1 LLNSF
6 PINQKPTKV
15 TTLYLDTNIVNFMR
29 YFVFILIFFACSPI
43 KRHQRLVNKYPF
55 VHTTDSVKLI
65 DTIRITT
72 NKVVSDTV
80 VHESLL
86 FDTII
91 LTKDNLSV
99 KVLKIRDSVYING
112 ECDTIFID
120 KVIERKIPVK
130 YYETKN
136 EINTSL
142 LIWVISLG
150 LLIIFYVL
158 NKLK

>member
-1 LLNSF
+1 MGQLKFIQFL
-6 PINQKPTKV
+6 
-15 TTLYLDTNIVNFMR
+15 IV
-29 YFVFILIFFACSPI
+29 LFFFSCSPI
-43 KRHQRLVNKYPF
+43 KRHSRLVRKYPF

-65 DTIRITT
+65 DTIRLTT

-99 KVLKIRDSVYING
+99 KVLKIRDSIYING

-120 KVIERKIPVK
+120 KVIERNIPVR
-130 YYETKN
+130 YYETKGFTWN
-136 EINTSL
+136 IVG
-142 LIWVISLG
+142 LIWIISFF
-150 LLIIFYVL
+150 IFL
-158 NKLK
+158 FFWFFEKRK

>member
-1 LLNSF
+1 M
-6 PINQKPTKV
+6 K
-15 TTLYLDTNIVNFMR
+15 YLA
-29 YFVFILIFFACSPI
+29 FILILFSCSPI
-43 KRHQRLVNKYPF
+43 KRHQRLVRKYPF

-65 DTIRITT
+65 DTIIITT
-72 NKVVSDTV
+72 NKVQTDTV

-112 ECDTIFID
+112 KCDTIFID
-120 KVIERKIPVK
+120 KVVERTIPVK
-130 YYETKN
+130 YYKEKN
-136 EINTSL
+136 KINLTL
-142 LIWVISLG
+142 LIWLISLV
-150 LLIIFYVL
+150 LLIIFYIL

>member
-1 LLNSF
+1 M
-6 PINQKPTKV
+6 K
-15 TTLYLDTNIVNFMR
+15 YLP
-29 YFVFILIFFACSPI
+29 LIIFFFACSPI
-43 KRHQRLVNKYPF
+43 KRHSRLVRKYPF

-65 DTIRITT
+65 DTIRVTT
-72 NKVVSDTV
+72 NKVVSDTI

-130 YYETKN
+130 YYEKKN
-136 EINTSL
+136 EINLSL
-142 LIWVISLG
+142 LIWLISLA
-150 LLIIFYVL
+150 LLIVFYVL

>member
-1 LLNSF
+1 M
-6 PINQKPTKV
+6 K
-15 TTLYLDTNIVNFMR
+15 YLP
-29 YFVFILIFFACSPI
+29 LIIFFFACSPI
-43 KRHQRLVNKYPF
+43 ARHDRLVRKYPF

-65 DTIRITT
+65 DTIRVTT

-99 KVLKIRDSVYING
+99 KVVKIRDSVYING

-120 KVIERKIPVK
+120 KVIERNIPVK

-136 EINTSL
+136 EINLSL
-142 LIWVISLG
+142 LIWLISLA
-150 LLIIFYVL
+150 LLIVFYVL

>member
-1 LLNSF
+1 M
-6 PINQKPTKV
+6 K
-15 TTLYLDTNIVNFMR
+15 YLVL
-29 YFVFILIFFACSPI
+29 ILILISCSPI
-43 KRHQRLVNKYPF
+43 KRHSRLVNKYPF

-65 DTIRITT
+65 DTIRLTT

-99 KVLKIRDSVYING
+99 QVLKIRDSVYING

-120 KVIERKIPVK
+120 KVIERTIPVK
-130 YYETKN
+130 YYEQKKG
-136 EINTSL
+136 INWNIVL
-142 LIWVISLG
+142 LIWAISVSLFM
-150 LLIIFYVL
+150 LFYII
-158 NKLK
+158 K

>member
-1 LLNSF
+1 M
-6 PINQKPTKV
+6 KHW
-15 TTLYLDTNIVNFMR
+15 
-29 YFVFILIFFACSPI
+29 ILILLILSSCSPI
-43 KRHQRLVNKYPF
+43 KRHSRLVRKYPF

-65 DTIRITT
+65 DTIRVTT
-72 NKVVSDTV
+72 NKVVSDTI

-136 EINTSL
+136 EINLSL
-142 LIWVISLG
+142 LIWLISLA
-150 LLIIFYVL
+150 LLIVFYVL

>member
-1 LLNSF
+1 M
-6 PINQKPTKV
+6 K
-15 TTLYLDTNIVNFMR
+15 

-43 KRHQRLVNKYPF
+43 KRHDRIVRKYPF
-55 VHTTDSVKLI
+55 VHTVDSVKLI

-72 NKVVSDTV
+72 NKIQTDTV
-80 VHESLL
+80 IHESLL

-91 LTKDNLSV
+91 LTKDNLTV
-99 KVLKIRDSVYING
+99 KVLKTRDSIYISG

-120 KVIERKIPVK
+120 KIIERNIPVK

-136 EINTSL
+136 KINLSL
-142 LIWVISLG
+142 LIWLISLA
-150 LLIIFYVL
+150 LLIVFYVL

>member
-1 LLNSF
+1 M
-6 PINQKPTKV
+6 K
-15 TTLYLDTNIVNFMR
+15 YLP
-29 YFVFILIFFACSPI
+29 LIIFFFACSPI
-43 KRHQRLVNKYPF
+43 KRHSRLVRKYPF

-65 DTIRITT
+65 DTIRVTT
-72 NKVVSDTV
+72 DKVVSDTI

-136 EINTSL
+136 EINLSL
-142 LIWVISLG
+142 LIWLISLA
-150 LLIIFYVL
+150 LLIVFYVL